1 MTDEERARIE
11 AMLRDLEEKA
21 AKEEKNEKDTEKLV
35 KEATKKPEEW
45 IKKVEKAREAIVC
58 FSALLENKLDEAKK
72 HLGAVED
79 DLREVLGV
87 VVVVLRLLRARLHLR
102 RDVLRRRAHGARGR
116 REHARRGV

>member
-1 MTDEERARIE
+1 MDMELATLLKTAQEEGEKAKTEAR
-11 AMLRDLEEKA
+11 EKA
-21 AKEEKNEKDTEKLV
+21 AREEKNEKDTEKLV

-79 DLREVLGV
+79 DKYTCYHHANGNAILFPFY
-87 VVVVLRLLRARLHLR
+87 
-102 RDVLRRRAHGARGR
+102 AHAKGGI
-116 REHARRGV
+116 